1 MKINDL
7 REIGFVRQKNVEPN
21 RVARISSA
29 ARIGSNRPAP
39 VAPAESSRIAA
50 YQLNDSK
57 G

>member
-29 ARIGSNRPAP
+29 ARIGSKQPRP
-39 VAPAESSRIAA
+39 
-50 YQLNDSK
+50 L
-57 G
+57 